1 MPSNVSLQGIEFS
14 IKGSADEASKSVKQL
29 TQELNELKD
38 ALKKSEG
45 IGGLATSLKKFE
57 NINTTMLSVAVTI
70 LKEISQLDF
79 TNIREAA
86 QGIKDI
92 ADAARQ
98 VANMGSQDAPLEQVI
113 GEPDKLRTALSYV
126 QQFGHALGST
136 VKVGLKGIGMAAKGI
151 GNLIANPFKQGFAKV
166 KGYAESIK
174 GVASS
179 FKRILGYRIIR
190 AVIKEI
196 TQAFQEG
203 IKNLYGWSK
212 AFGGAMINGKNFSQT
227 MDGIATS
234 LGYFKNSIGAAVA
247 PLISALAPALD
258 FIIDKVVS
266 LINVINQLL
275 AKLSGATSWNMA
287 IKKAQEYDDAVSGA
301 GGAAKKAMEYLAPF
315 DELNVLPDPKSG
327 GGGGGGTDYSGM
339 FEESTEFM
347 EGIADFAESIRTKVA
362 NGDWQGL
369 GELLGSKVNELVDKI
384 DFAGIGSKIGGYINA
399 WFTTRYWTLDTINF
413 TNIGG
418 KIAEFFN
425 NAIGQIDFE
434 IIGRTVYQKFTII
447 ADFIIGAIEG
457 IDWGLVTKSVGDF
470 IKGSFHEL
478 SDWLQETDFATLA
491 SSIYQGL
498 KDAIA
503 NIDLAGIA
511 QSIWTFIGSALGA
524 ATSFIAQ
531 LGKDMLTDLGK
542 AIENA
547 AIAWDTNGDG
557 NLTGEEI
564 IKGIWEGIK
573 NAVKNVGQFIR
584 ENVFMPFIEGFKEAF
599 KIHSPSE
606 AMMPYGELITE
617 GILAGIKNA
626 WKNIKSWLL
635 TNLYNPMAEA
645 WNSLVGEDSRF
656 ALPIYGEVQ
665 EVGMGSTVHVSSSGH
680 LHGGSNGT
688 FSLDMDGNV
697 TNLNDA
703 LSVSKKIVN
712 GITAGLTTAK
722 DNIPA
727 SQKSIS
733 TVAKFTSKT
742 DDLTDSAT
750 RFGRQISATARFT
763 SKVDNLTDSATQYG
777 RQVRATA
784 RFTSKV
790 DNLTDSTT
798 QYGRQISAIANFTSK
813 KDNLNDRNINTN
825 AYIKDYYV
833 DSNLKYG
840 SYMKVNANIYIK
852 DQANTPTVT
861 VSAKY
866 NSMTPTIK
874 ATGGAFYGGSW
885 HDIPQ
890 YASGGKPHGSLFL
903 AGEAGAELV
912 GHVGGRTE
920 VLNQSQLAATMYSA
934 VKSAMAS
941 TGFRISASPNP
952 VYNTADGGGN
962 EDALYRAFRRALD
975 ETDFGGDVE
984 LDGQTLYRAMV
995 NRNRQNTRLTG
1006 VNAMA

>member
-57 NINTTMLSVAVTI
+57 NINTTMLSVAGTI

-98 VANMGSQDAPLEQVI
+98 VANMGSKDVALEQVI

-136 VKVGLKGIGMAAKGI
+136 VLVSLKGVGIAAKGI
-151 GNLIANPFKQGFAKV
+151 GQVLAFPFKAGISHVKRFAEGLKNV
-166 KGYAESIK
+166 
-174 GVASS
+174 VSS
-179 FKRILGYRIIR
+179 LKRIAFYRIVR
-190 AVIKEI
+190 SVIKAI

-203 IKNLYGWSK
+203 LKNAYEFSRATGDQAGLANALDTLATKGQTMK
-212 AFGGAMINGKNFSQT
+212 NQLGAAFGGLLTAITPIVVQ
-227 MDGIATS
+227 I
-234 LGYFKNSIGAAVA
+234 IGWVTKLAE
-247 PLISALAPALD
+247 ALSRL
-258 FIIDKVVS
+258 
-266 LINVINQLL
+266 
-275 AKLSGATSWNMA
+275 MA
-287 IKKAQEYDDAVSGA
+287 ILGGSNTYLKAKDVWTEWGEAAAGA
-301 GGAAKKAMEYLAPF
+301 GGAAKKALEYLAPF

-327 GGGGGGTDYSGM
+327 GGGGGSANNFGDM
-339 FEESTEFM
+339 FEYADVG
-347 EGIADFAESIRTKVA
+347 EGSGFLESIKGMLDKV
-362 NGDWQGL
+362 
-369 GELLGSKVNELVDKI
+369 S
-384 DFAGIGSKIGGYINA
+384 
-399 WFTTRYWTLDTINF
+399 
-413 TNIGG
+413 
-418 KIAEFFN
+418 EFFETTDW
-425 NAIGQIDFE
+425 AGLADSAWQKLKERFSDTGQATAVIRSLFE
-434 IIGRTVYQKFTII
+434 
-447 ADFIIGAIEG
+447 
-457 IDWGLVTKSVGDF
+457 
-470 IKGSFHEL
+470 
-478 SDWLQETDFATLA
+478 
-491 SSIYQGL
+491 
-498 KDAIA
+498 
-503 NIDLAGIA
+503 
-511 QSIWTFIGSALGA
+511 ALGA
-524 ATSFIAQ
+524 ALGAAASFIAQ
-531 LGKDMLTDLGK
+531 FVLDVCRDIWSYFKQYIKDD
-542 AIENA
+542 
-547 AIAWDTNGDG
+547 NGDG
-557 NLTGEEI
+557 EITGREI
-564 IKGIWEGIK
+564 INGIWEGIK
-573 NAVKNVGQFIR
+573 NAVKGIGNWIKTNIFD
-584 ENVFMPFIEGFKEAF
+584 PFITGFKAAF
-599 KIHSPSE
+599 GIHSPAE
-606 AMMPYGELITE
+606 EMIPYGELITE

-722 DNIPA
+722 DNIPS
-727 SQKSIS
+727 SQKNIKSVADVTKWSNDISNTTYPGTKKPYIPATANVNRWANNISNSTYNGGTRPFISSTANVNRWENNISNGVYSGTKRPSIASTANVNRWDNNLSNSVYSGTNKPYISSIS
-733 TVAKFTSKT
+733 
-742 DDLTDSAT
+742 
-750 RFGRQISATARFT
+750 
-763 SKVDNLTDSATQYG
+763 NLADY
-777 RQVRATA
+777 
-784 RFTSKV
+784 KN
-790 DNLTDSTT
+790 NLGTPSI
-798 QYGRQISAIANFTSK
+798 GSE
-813 KDNLNDRNINTN
+813 
-825 AYIKDYYV
+825 AYIKDYSVASY
-833 DSNLKYG
+833 LKSDG
-840 SYMKVNANIYIK
+840 YMEVNANLYIK
-852 DQANTPTVT
+852 GQTNTPTVT

-866 NSMTPTIK
+866 NSMTPMTQ
-874 ATGGAFYGGSW
+874 ALGGAFYGGSW

-962 EDALYRAFRRALD
+962 EDVLYRAFKRALD

-984 LDGQTLYRAMV
+984 LDGQTLYKAMV